1 MTINPTIPVLTAAE
15 SAAWDARARAAAG
28 IPSRVLM
35 ESAGRGAAGVIAREF
50 PNALDRGVLV
60 VAGPGNNG
68 GDGWVVARA
77 LRAAG
82 VRVWGT
88 DLPRERSPDC
98 EANRT
103 LALAEGVEWV
113 ESGER
118 WPPAGVI
125 VDALLGT
132 GASDAPRGPLAEVAR
147 IVAAHGA
154 PVAAIDGPTGLDL
167 STGVAHGPIRAAL
180 TVTFGGLRRGHLRA
194 REWVGR
200 VVVVEI
206 GFPPAEP
213 SWPHFVTDAWARSVL
228 PGFTPAMH
236 KGNRGRVLIVGGAV
250 GMAGAA
256 MHAARTAF
264 ACGAGLV
271 KLALPETSLNAAQS
285 NLPDALTVTTALG
298 PGLEPDLAEALD
310 WADAIVLGPG
320 LGRGEQRSAFAHQVV
335 ARANAPIVLDAD
347 ALHVPGLAAVGDAA
361 RVLTPHPGEFA
372 AQFPG
377 LAELARD
384 DPFAAPSAALA
395 TLSAVSPVRRSAVL
409 LKGVPTVIAGDA
421 TVRVVG
427 TGNPA
432 LATGGSG
439 DLLAGTIAAFLARGL
454 APVDAAALGAHVL
467 GRAADLIVERRGV
480 RATRPDDV
488 AAAYPDVWEMLAR
501 PVAPTPPV
509 LLTLDPPAIS

>member
-1 MTINPTIPVLTAAE
+1 MNTSPVIPVLTAAE
-15 SAAWDARARAAAG
+15 SAAWDERARTEAA

-50 PNALDRGVLV
+50 AGALDRGVLV

-77 LRAAG
+77 LRAIG

-88 DLPRERSPDC
+88 DLPRDRSPDC

-103 LALAEGVEWV
+103 LALGEGVEWI
-113 ESGER
+113 EAGER

-132 GASDAPRGPLAEVAR
+132 GASNAPRGPLAELAR
-147 IVAAHGA
+147 LVAAHGA

-194 REWVGR
+194 RDWAGR

-206 GFPPAEP
+206 GFPPADP
-213 SWPHFVTDAWARSVL
+213 AWARFVTDAWARSVL
-228 PGFTPAMH
+228 PGFSPTMH

-271 KLALPETSLNAAQS
+271 KLALPGPSLHAAQA
-285 NLPDALTVTTALG
+285 NLSDALTVTTALG
-298 PGLEPDLAEALD
+298 PTLEPDLAEALD

-320 LGRGEQRSAFAHQVV
+320 LGRGDERSAFARLVV
-335 ARANAPIVLDAD
+335 ERANAPIVLDAD

-361 RVLTPHPGEFA
+361 RVLTPHPG
-372 AQFPG
+372 G
-377 LAELARD
+377 
-384 DPFAAPSAALA
+384 
-395 TLSAVSPVRRSAVL
+395 VRRAIPRPR
-409 LKGVPTVIAGDA
+409 GF
-421 TVRVVG
+421 
-427 TGNPA
+427 
-432 LATGGSG
+432 GSRRP
-439 DLLAGTIAAFLARGL
+439 LRRTRRSPRLVAR
-454 APVDAAALGAHVL
+454 
-467 GRAADLIVERRGV
+467 
-480 RATRPDDV
+480 RP
-488 AAAYPDVWEMLAR
+488 AR
-501 PVAPTPPV
+501 P
-509 LLTLDPPAIS
+509 PARRLAQRRADRHRRRRRPAGRGDG